1 MVTSGKSPSS
11 APRTCPIVNRGAVCS
26 SVSRSALSLGWGTAV
41 TAPVLARPTPRR
53 PDEGSTA
60 PVRSLR
66 TLDWPTRSCA
76 GRLTRPRPGQVHQA
90 ELADLHLV
98 ATGEGGDVDRLAVDV
113 GAVQAADVVHGEAAA
128 LAVELHVPPADGDV
142 VQEDVAVGV
151 PAGGGDLL
159 VEQEAAAGV
168 GAALDHQ
175 QRRPGGE
182 GLDSA
187 GVGVRGRLADLS
199 LLARVLATDLGDD
212 AGRLADPL
220 GAQSR
225 TALGAESAALAVL
238 VATSSAEHV
247 GLLRCR
253 RPRRGP
259 VVRPRSA
266 GGRRAGRPVAGRPP
280 RGRGRAGGHGTSG

>member
-41 TAPVLARPTPRR
+41 TAR
-53 PDEGSTA
+53 
-60 PVRSLR
+60 VRSRR
-66 TLDWPTRSCA
+66 TLDWPTRSYA

-98 ATGEGGDVDRLAVDV
+98 ATGEGGDVDRLTVDV
-113 GAVQAADVVHGEAAA
+113 GAVQAAHVVHGEATA

-151 PAGGGDLL
+151 PTGGGDLL

-182 GLDSA
+182 GLDGA

-199 LLARVLATDLGDD
+199 LLAGVLATDLGDD

-225 TALGAESAALAVL
+225 TALGAESAALGVL

-253 RPRRGP
+253 RHRRGP
-259 VVRPRSA
+259 GGTAAVGRRTTGRSA
-266 GGRRAGRPVAGRPP
+266 RRRSATAGSRRAV
-280 RGRGRAGGHGTSG
+280 GHGTSG